1 MYDMTTKQKLTSG
14 ARKMLPAGAVKM
26 LEETYRKNRVRAVTL
41 QHGNPA
47 KKMRV
52 IAVTGTNGKTTTVN
66 YLNNILKQAGFKTA
80 MFSTAVI
87 EIDGQAKINDLNV
100 TVATT
105 AQMQKFFKQAKK
117 RQVDFVVLEVTSH
130 SLHQHKLSTVP
141 IEMAIMTNLTQD
153 HLDYHKTMDNYAAA
167 KAILFEKSPK
177 YIVLNKDDQWFKYF
191 DKFQATEHK
200 ITYGK
205 DSSSEA
211 LIENIKSYTDG
222 SVSNIS
228 IDHQVKIKLSTHMP
242 GDYNVYNATAAAV
255 AAYLLGLNTKDIVG
269 GIKTL
274 ESIPGR
280 FETVKI
286 DKPFNVVVDYAH
298 TPDALEKLLST
309 AKEITKGRVI
319 LVFGA
324 TGDRDKTKR
333 PLMGKIA
340 VKYADRIFITD
351 EESYN
356 ENPSDIRKM
365 ILTGIKKAGATGKV
379 TEIPD
384 RKEAIERAVKI
395 AKKGD
400 IVLVTGM
407 GHEKF
412 RVINGERL
420 PWSDV
425 EVVKNA

>member
-1 MYDMTTKQKLTSG
+1 MTTKQRLVG
-14 ARKMLPAGAVKM
+14 NVRKMLPSGAVHM
-26 LEETYRKNRVRAVTL
+26 LEETYRKGRVQAVTL
-41 QHGNPA
+41 KYGKPA
-47 KKMRV
+47 RKLRV

-66 YLNNILKQAGFKTA
+66 YINSILKYAGYKTA

-105 AQMQKFFKQAKK
+105 EQMQRFFKQAKK
-117 RQVDFVVLEVTSH
+117 AKVDFVVLEVTSH
-130 SLHQHKLSTVP
+130 SLQQHKLTTVP
-141 IEMAIMTNLTQD
+141 IEMAVMTNLTQD

-167 KAILFEKSPK
+167 KAILFKNSPRF
-177 YIVLNKDDQWFKYF
+177 IVLNEDDEWFDYF
-191 DKFQATEHK
+191 NKFTAAEQK

-205 DSSSEA
+205 NKSADA
-211 LIENIKSYTDG
+211 VIKNIKSYTDG
-222 SVSNIS
+222 SVADVA

-242 GDYNVYNATAAAV
+242 GDYNVYNATAAAT
-255 AAYLLGLNTKDIVG
+255 ATYLLGLNTKDIVG

-274 ESIPGR
+274 EKIPGR
-280 FETVKI
+280 FEVVKLN
-286 DKPFNVVVDYAH
+286 KPFDVVVDYAH
-298 TPDALEKLLST
+298 TPDALEKLLTT
-309 AKEITKGRVI
+309 AKEICKGRVI

-333 PLMGKIA
+333 PIMGEISA
-340 VKYADRIFITD
+340 KYADRIFLTD

-356 ENPSDIRKM
+356 ENPATIRKM
-365 ILTGIKKAGATGKV
+365 VMAGIKKAHATGKV

-400 IVLVTGM
+400 LILVTGM

-412 RVINGERL
+412 RVIKGKRI
-420 PWSDV
+420 PWNDV
-425 EVVKNA
+425 EVVINA